1 VTARARIIADP
12 AAGALDS
19 SESVPQNVHTL
30 KAYRTGTHRAVAP
43 AETLARVKPFLRTM
57 GVTRLANVTGLDCI
71 GIPVVMCCRPNSRS
85 LAVAQG
91 KGLDLDSAKA
101 SALMESAEGYH
112 AENVF
117 LPLKLSSYR
126 ALRLRHAVVDPER
139 LLRAPGGAFSLDRPL
154 LWVEGEDWI
163 QKERVWVPFQLVHT
177 MYTPSLRFDLDSFS
191 ATSTGLASG
200 NNVGEAVS
208 HAVCEIIERDAA
220 HWFSRLPE
228 EERESTRVDL
238 GTVDH
243 PDCVDALSRFEGAGM
258 AVGVWDITGRLGL
271 PAFQCLIMNRDEDPH
286 WPQFPSGGFGCH
298 PVRQIALLR
307 AMTEAAQSRLT
318 AISGGRDDMARS
330 EYALHRHEDNLRS
343 MRPRAR
349 RQGTRPYSMA
359 PSFEHETFEEDIDME
374 LGRLQR
380 AGFDRAVVVNLTHP
394 ELGIAV
400 VRVIVPGAEVEP
412 PEGFG
417 RRASEA
423 SQ

>member
-1 VTARARIIADP
+1 
-12 AAGALDS
+12 
-19 SESVPQNVHTL
+19 VPQNERTF
-30 KAYRTGTHRAVAP
+30 KAYRIGTHREIAP
-43 AETLARVKPFLRTM
+43 AETLARVKPFLARM
-57 GVTRLANVTGLDCI
+57 GITRLANVTGLDCI

-85 LAVAQG
+85 LAVSQG

-101 SALMESAEGYH
+101 SALMESVEGYH
-112 AENVF
+112 AENVL
-117 LPLKLSSYR
+117 LPLKLASYR
-126 ALRLRHAVVDPER
+126 ALRARHTVVDPER
-139 LLRAPGGAFSLDRPL
+139 LPRCPDGAFSLDRPL

-163 QKERVWVPFQLVHT
+163 QKERVWVPFQLVHM
-177 MYTPSLRFDLDSFS
+177 MYTSSLRFDLDSFT

-200 NNVGEAVS
+200 NNVSEAVS

-220 HWFSRLPE
+220 HWFSLLPE
-228 EERESTRVDL
+228 EERESSRVDL
-238 GTVDH
+238 DTVDH
-243 PDCVDALSRFEGAGM
+243 PDCREALGRFERAGM

-271 PAFQCLIMNRDEDPH
+271 PAFECLIMNRDENPL
-286 WPQFPSGGFGCH
+286 WPQFASGGFGCH

-330 EYALHRHEDNLRS
+330 EYARHRHEENLRV

-349 RQGTRPYSMA
+349 RQGARPYSTA
-359 PSFEHETFEEDIDME
+359 PSFEHETFEEDIQME
-374 LGRLQR
+374 LGRLRQ

-417 RRASEA
+417 RRAAEV